1 MGIRQFIIMAAAN
14 LGNFER
20 FKKPNPPSPSIASS
34 EDLVDLRRKDLM
46 AKPLSAEDVR
56 HHRVFDAKTEAELRR
71 KRAEREMWL
80 DEACRNFVHGVVD
93 AASVPSEVASDVNVS
108 NTSSS
113 SDVSHVDPPPPS
125 PASSYA
131 TSPRPQIEVQ
141 KLMESLHG
149 LELDGTPT
157 YQDLS
162 KMVPLTPEE
171 LGPRMKKISIS
182 KSFLQMLHSA
192 QDYDH
197 DEGGAGI

>member
-20 FKKPNPPSPSIASS
+20 FKKPNPPTPSIASS

-56 HHRVFDAKTEAELRR
+56 HYRVFDAKTEAELRR

-80 DEACRNFVHGVVD
+80 DEACRNFVHGVV
-93 AASVPSEVASDVNVS
+93 EGASDVNVS

-131 TSPRPQIEVQ
+131 T
-141 KLMESLHG
+141 
-149 LELDGTPT
+149 
-157 YQDLS
+157 
-162 KMVPLTPEE
+162 
-171 LGPRMKKISIS
+171 
-182 KSFLQMLHSA
+182 
-192 QDYDH
+192 
-197 DEGGAGI
+197 